1 MLQLGNVI
9 GKRHLS
15 RAAVE
20 RDTSER
26 GKSEREAS
34 ERGGWLAE
42 KVQMRGCFW
51 RKGKLSGKIGSE
63 TFMVKLG
70 VKLSRQ
76 IGLKLLIQQ
85 CWQHVLPKLSL
96 LGLHFD

>member
-1 MLQLGNVI
+1 MKRYLRKMLQLGNVV
-9 GKRHLS
+9 GKRRRHLS

-42 KVQMRGCFW
+42 KVQMRGSFW
-51 RKGKLSGKIGSE
+51 KKGKLSGKIGYE
-63 TFMVKLG
+63 TF
-70 VKLSRQ
+70 
-76 IGLKLLIQQ
+76 
-85 CWQHVLPKLSL
+85 W
-96 LGLHFD
+96 